1 MKDNKRINKNNVK
14 NNERYEKFKMH
25 EQDFEIFMK
34 ERKNFKVY
42 KENEE
47 RFKEYLYKVI
57 FDEFMKHIDSFEKYM
72 GYGRKEISKIGYKKF
87 VEKMGWTN
95 ESQVLSWKT
104 DRAHIVPCVE
114 CGDDFAV
121 FEMDFGLCD
130 SCKEKYDL
138 RKMQTFLEASFNAG
152 DLDKYLLDVAMV
164 TQDKDVRNN
173 FLKEA
178 N

>member
-1 MKDNKRINKNNVK
+1 MKQKKI

-25 EQDFEIFMK
+25 EQDFEVYMK
-34 ERKNFKVY
+34 ERKKFKIY

-47 RFKEYLYKVI
+47 RFNEYLSDLIMEEFLKHV
-57 FDEFMKHIDSFEKYM
+57 DEFKSYM
-72 GYGRKEISKIGYKKF
+72 GYGEEEILKIGKRKF

-114 CGDDFAV
+114 CGEDFAV

-130 SCKEKYDL
+130 RCKEKYDL
-138 RKMQTFLEASFNAG
+138 TKMQTFLEASFNAG
-152 DLDKYLLDVAMV
+152 DINKYLLDVAMV
-164 TQDKDVRNN
+164 TQNKEVREN

-178 N
+178 K